1 MKVQKLSLPTL
12 DYIEAYTSL
21 IRQWG
26 KKSHLTEIIQLLE
39 GEKNINIK
47 IPKTLEADAVIDF
60 VLGTAEHAFLLYL
73 TPGLPYI
80 QLQAAPVRGYL
91 QLS

>member
-1 MKVQKLSLPTL
+1 MGEEKPP
-12 DYIEAYTSL
+12 I
-21 IRQWG
+21 
-26 KKSHLTEIIQLLE
+26 EIIQLLE

-47 IPKTLEADAVIDF
+47 IPKTLEADAVIYF